1 MEKYTR
7 ELIYLFRHESLQ
19 SALNLLYGKYF
30 NVLVRATAKYYYQY
44 YKNYFHISLQDIQS
58 ICYENFINIIYTFD
72 LNSFKYTFPQ
82 FLFIVNRSY
91 FRDLMLH
98 YLNNNGQFV
107 LSNAYQYGN
116 IDILSSQINNYH
128 QQKYK
133 TDDDTILKILISDI
147 IEYAKNFAYLN
158 FKGEVIKIFQFWIK
172 GIKPEKFYKQ
182 TKFSYRKVMS
192 IITSISRKIN
202 IAIINRFKFK
212 VEHIPL
218 NFCLRI
224 QGF

>member
-44 YKNYFHISLQDIQS
+44 YKNY
-58 ICYENFINIIYTFD
+58 INIIYTFD

-182 TKFSYRKVMS
+182 TKFSYQKVMS